1 MVRLFWLPFAA
12 GLAYLAI
19 GVWVYRVGGRTR
31 PGRALAFFCF
41 NVSIA
46 CSLLFD
52 ISTTHAATAFW
63 TVAAAQLG
71 GALLSLAMRFP
82 EEWRAVE
89 RQPWLLGVPYAL
101 SIILAVWGVWAL
113 NAADP
118 WAYIPAWGAAYRYA
132 ALGALVFIVVMLYRA
147 TTSRSAM
154 TRRQARIVLMG
165 SAFAFMP
172 IIVWFL
178 APLFGVS
185 LSFSTTIFLPTLVI
199 FPLSVAI
206 AIFRYRLLEVDTL
219 VNRTVFYGTLTAI
232 LAGIASGSIT
242 LLQKTFVA
250 FTGEKSDIAFVV
262 ATLILVSAFEPI
274 KARMR
279 LLVDRR
285 FKEPSDTTH
294 DLRAFGHDVHCFLE
308 MSDPGQIAH
317 RLLEEAARG
326 LQAQSGAVSLR
337 ADGQLRT
344 IHTLG
349 RWQGEAWM
357 SVPLT
362 WGEQRYGLLLLGP
375 RSSGEP
381 YSRQEGELLA
391 QVAIDVS
398 QAIHRARVPVAALD
412 YRRNGNGADGDDR
425 LEEIAAL
432 SGPADGQAFGFI
444 AHSGEIS

>member
-1 MVRLFWLPFAA
+1 
-12 GLAYLAI
+12 
-19 GVWVYRVGGRTR
+19 
-31 PGRALAFFCF
+31 
-41 NVSIA
+41 
-46 CSLLFD
+46 
-52 ISTTHAATAFW
+52 
-63 TVAAAQLG
+63 
-71 GALLSLAMRFP
+71 
-82 EEWRAVE
+82 
-89 RQPWLLGVPYAL
+89 
-101 SIILAVWGVWAL
+101 
-113 NAADP
+113 
-118 WAYIPAWGAAYRYA
+118 
-132 ALGALVFIVVMLYRA
+132 MLYRA

-154 TRRQARIVLMG
+154 TRRQARHRADGKCVRVYAYHCLVPRAPVRG
-165 SAFAFMP
+165 FAQ
-172 IIVWFL
+172 L
-178 APLFGVS
+178 QHHH
-185 LSFSTTIFLPTLVI
+185 
-199 FPLSVAI
+199 FPADAGDIPALGRDPR
-206 AIFRYRLLEVDTL
+206 IFRYRLLEVDTI

-391 QVAIDVS
+391 QV
-398 QAIHRARVPVAALD
+398 R
-412 YRRNGNGADGDDR
+412 DR
-425 LEEIAAL
+425 CFAGYPPCAGSGRSIGL
-432 SGPADGQAFGFI
+432 SA
-444 AHSGEIS
+444 

>member
-1 MVRLFWLPFAA
+1 
-12 GLAYLAI
+12 
-19 GVWVYRVGGRTR
+19 
-31 PGRALAFFCF
+31 
-41 NVSIA
+41 
-46 CSLLFD
+46 
-52 ISTTHAATAFW
+52 
-63 TVAAAQLG
+63 
-71 GALLSLAMRFP
+71 
-82 EEWRAVE
+82 
-89 RQPWLLGVPYAL
+89 
-101 SIILAVWGVWAL
+101 
-113 NAADP
+113 
-118 WAYIPAWGAAYRYA
+118 
-132 ALGALVFIVVMLYRA
+132 
-147 TTSRSAM
+147 M

-178 APLFGVS
+178 APLLGVS

-206 AIFRYRLLEVDTL
+206 AIFRYRLLEVDTI

-279 LLVDRR
+279 FLVDRR

-412 YRRNGNGADGDDR
+412 YRRNGNEADGDDQ
-425 LEEIAAL
+425 LEEIAAM
-432 SGPADGQAFGFI
+432 SGPADGQAFGFS